1 MYRACQG
8 STGGVSGTVPGAL
21 VATRAVNSEV
31 SSGNRASPASVG
43 GTAQAGAICQV
54 VHDKAPR
61 YAADGT
67 DSKVLGTMRAG
78 EKVAA
83 AGPFRLWR
91 VSRSDTGKPLGH
103 MRQTDLNCGG

>member
-1 MYRACQG
+1 MKKRKLAVRLAAPCALAI
-8 STGGVSGTVPGAL
+8 GAI
-21 VATRAVNSEV
+21 AI
-31 SSGNRASPASVG
+31 PSVG
-43 GTAQAGAICQV
+43 GAAQAGAICQV

-61 YAADGT
+61 YAADRT

-91 VSRSDTGKPLGH
+91 VSRADTGKPLGH